1 MDPNHTDDLL
11 NHLEKQNELLTET
24 RKTMTQELQ
33 KLEVEEEMMMRKF
46 YELMST
52 HRLNKKKTK
61 ETQNVSQGKE
71 IVEVE
76 AEAEDTSSTSREL
89 IVYVRKRKKNQKPT
103 Q

>member
-1 MDPNHTDDLL
+1 
-11 NHLEKQNELLTET
+11 
-24 RKTMTQELQ
+24 MTQELQ

-61 ETQNVSQGKE
+61 ETQNVSHGKE

-76 AEAEDTSSTSREL
+76 AEAEAEDTSSTSKEL

>member
-1 MDPNHTDDLL
+1 MDPEHTDDLL

-61 ETQNVSQGKE
+61 ETQNVSHSKE
-71 IVEVE
+71 IVEAE
-76 AEAEDTSSTSREL
+76 AEAEDTSSTSRGL
-89 IVYVRKRKKNQKPT
+89 IVYVRKGKKNQKPT

>member
-1 MDPNHTDDLL
+1 
-11 NHLEKQNELLTET
+11 
-24 RKTMTQELQ
+24 MTQELQ

-52 HRLNKKKTK
+52 HRLHKKKTK

>member
-1 MDPNHTDDLL
+1 
-11 NHLEKQNELLTET
+11 
-24 RKTMTQELQ
+24 MTQELQ